1 MSDAEIY
8 QRLLVF
14 AYLGILNVVVLHE
27 VYDKLMINSFNP
39 FVGQYELNYNTML
52 IMFIQINFVLCL
64 VILIQLLH
72 LLKIKGFINIQ
83 MKNKVELI
91 ASSNCKAKC

>member
-14 AYLGILNVVVLHE
+14 AYLGILNVVVLYE

-39 FVGQYELNYNTML
+39 FVGQYELNYNTIL

-64 VILIQLLH
+64 VILIKLLH